1 MQVEFD
7 PTGTVAGL
15 AEAVGRLNAN
25 PTVHAALV
33 FAADGN
39 NLPAEAMNAAIT
51 ASPLPLLGGIFPAIA
66 YRSETYEQGTL
77 VVGLDHL
84 PDYGVV
90 DTLSAADTAF
100 ETAISAFADNWP
112 DEPRDATYL
121 VVVDGLAARI
131 SDLIEA
137 LFFSLG
143 LEHNFIGGGAGS
155 LSFRQSP
162 CIITP
167 EGLRADS
174 ALVARLAAPSA
185 IGVSHGWQPISETMT
200 VTESAG
206 NRVQTIDW
214 QPAAELY
221 AREVFAHSGQRIDAD
236 NFFSIAKSYPLGIAR
251 YGAEVV
257 VRDPLM
263 MNDAGEIVC
272 VGEVPAGCRI
282 RLLNGDV
289 DTLLT
294 AAGNARDG
302 ATSNHP
308 REAVDTALLFDC
320 ISRVLFLDAELG
332 RELHAVGGGAPVH
345 GAFTLG
351 EIANSGHDYLDFLN
365 KSIVYAIIDQ

>member
-1 MQVEFD
+1 MRAEFD

-15 AEAVGRLNAN
+15 VEAVRRLHVD

-39 NLPAEAMNAAIT
+39 NLPTEAMHAAIT
-51 ASPLPLLGGIFPAIA
+51 ASPLPLLGGIFPAVA
-66 YRSETYEQGTL
+66 YRSKSHERGTL
-77 VVGLDHL
+77 VVGLDQL

-90 DTLSAADTAF
+90 GNLSATNTAF
-100 ETAISAFADNWP
+100 ERSISAFTDDWP
-112 DEPRDATYL
+112 DKPRDTTYL

-143 LEHNFIGGGAGS
+143 LEQNFIGGGAGS

-167 EGLRADS
+167 EGLHEDG
-174 ALVARLAAPSA
+174 ALVARLAVRSA
-185 IGVSHGWQPISETMT
+185 IGVSHGWHPISRAMT
-200 VTESAG
+200 VTESEG
-206 NRVQTIDW
+206 NRVRTIDW

-221 AREVFAHSGQRIDAD
+221 AREVFAHGGQQIDAD

-263 MNDAGEIVC
+263 MNEAGEIVC
-272 VGEVPAGCRI
+272 VGEVPAGCPI

-289 DTLLT
+289 DTLLS
-294 AAGNARDG
+294 AAGNAR
-302 ATSNHP
+302 
-308 REAVDTALLFDC
+308 REAITTRPQEAIDTALMFDC
-320 ISRVLFLDAELG
+320 ISRVLFLGDELG
-332 RELHAVGGGAPVH
+332 RELYAVGAGTPIH

-351 EIANSGHDYLDFLN
+351 EIANSGRDYLDFLN
-365 KSIVYAIIDQ
+365 KSIVYAILD